1 MVINLKQQKLTFN
14 NKPIGVIQRTNAV
27 EQSLLG
33 VAAEAEKLS
42 NIALQ
47 EMKLAS
53 TEAGEKAARTMP
65 MEKFYTLNADGD
77 FEAYDTK
84 EFQDLG
90 TNAQRAFK
98 TLANKKFMRS
108 IQKDMEIKH
117 KELALK
123 YKDTVGGDELYANV
137 FGQYVDTLV
146 DNSPAEFK
154 DIIRNDGID
163 TLTLGKTNIQANL
176 RTSSNIASM
185 RMIEEEMVDLASKY
199 AKASGDPE
207 LQASIRLQMENVVQ
221 SSQLL
226 ENTFSKA
233 RELGLTEKY
242 QRRIDNLDLNTNLAN
257 IFSEDGLDKEDVD
270 GINAFFQSSGAYIS
284 DKLLNN
290 PEKLQDVREILNG
303 TEGWQ
308 MESLFKLSAKY
319 KELTKNILTSSD
331 TTTASSFLEKNNVL
345 SLVNQDIEDTK
356 KTPFSA
362 EKINAL
368 SKKFEQQSV
377 DNPKAFPDE
386 KMRSKKAQLAAAAV
400 VRLGDEILQ
409 ISDAEGKALPSG
421 AWRKILGY
429 LDDGR
434 EENLNFYPNIKG
446 EAVPFDL
453 STKKAII
460 NFKKQIDST
469 DILDSARKQVIN
481 RRVSSYLQ
489 NKGNIES
496 TIQRNIDKKANE
508 LELQEKREELL
519 DYSYEMESIKDNIT
533 RNVKSEED
541 VEQAVKDINN
551 FIDRFS
557 SWATKSGGKN
567 VGQIVISDKSALEKV
582 LGQRVNQIITSN
594 VAQLVALEPNVKTE
608 QGLAVLNSEKLDDL
622 KQFLNFIRNPADKLR
637 EKINEKYLAEY
648 DKYYNR
654 DDIQLDD
661 VRTNLTTG
669 ISQILALAVNEQ
681 SNKQEVLNYQNDA
694 NAILRHTAKRDEKAS
709 KIVDDLLFN
718 ELKNYSEEN
727 NLGLI
732 DKNKTIQEN
741 MKAFYAS
748 EESLELNPVRQL
760 MYNFIKQGYLPHQ
773 FIDLYNLMGNA
784 DEKTLRVLDTHR
796 MNLMN
801 QPGPDGRKLSVIGY
815 KGTNKFAGNHGF
827 KNINDSFRELASIN
841 AILKFRAGG
850 NSQAFGLIDNANTGH
865 PLEETAVEVPTDFPY
880 SDILNGYSQISND
893 DINDALGILMKQLKI
908 KTLYEPSNANREIIV
923 KDIINSTEIFG
934 PASDNKNA
942 LSLFQPPQE
951 IMDITENFFVTAMM
965 DSQLRNDK
973 KGLKQYYNQYKELLT
988 EYMETN
994 YVESKGNV
1002 LDFTNMHTLSTT
1014 HTRLHPA
1021 LHLGEERYYALVDY
1035 VNDRLPDDLYFD
1047 FDATQ
1052 TDTFLKKFQFSR
1064 QNIPT
1069 DEIYSGME
1077 KDPNLAYYMEGDKLA
1092 SEFAGELKS
1101 GQDIS
1106 QEIFK
1111 RRLAED
1117 LKGKGIGKVV
1127 LVAYETA
1134 MANEI
1139 IYQAMRVTKNESLAP
1154 VMVTNTKGDTIPF
1167 VFSLGSLSS
1176 AFDKDGIYEEI
1187 FRNKIQPGVD
1197 RREEIM
1203 ND

>member
-137 FGQYVDTLV
+137 FGQYIDTLV

-163 TLTLGKTNIQANL
+163 TLQLGKTNIQANL

-199 AKASGDPE
+199 AKAAGDPE

-284 DKLLNN
+284 DKLRNN

-308 MESLFKLSAKY
+308 MESLFKLSTKY

-345 SLVNQDIEDTK
+345 SVVNQDIEDTK

-368 SKKFEQQSV
+368 SKKFEKQSV

-409 ISDAEGKALPSG
+409 ISDAEGNALPSG

-434 EENLNFYPNIKG
+434 EDNLNFYPNIKG
-446 EAVPFDL
+446 EEVPFDL
-453 STKKAII
+453 ATKKAII
-460 NFKKQIDST
+460 NFKKQMDST

-489 NKGNIES
+489 NKTNIEA

-567 VGQIVISDKSALEKV
+567 VGQIVISDKGALEKV
-582 LGQRVNQIITSN
+582 LGQRINQIITSN

-681 SNKQEVLNYQNDA
+681 SNKQEILNYQNDA
-694 NAILRHTAKRDEKAS
+694 NAVLRHSAKRDEKAS
-709 KIVDDLLFN
+709 KMVDDLLFN
-718 ELKNYSEEN
+718 ELKIYSEEN

-741 MKAFYAS
+741 MKDFYSS

-760 MYNFIKQGYLPHQ
+760 MYGFIKQGYLPHQ
-773 FIDLYNLMGNA
+773 FVDLYNMMGGA
-784 DEKTLRVLDTHR
+784 DEKTLKVLDTHR

-815 KGTNKFAGNHGF
+815 KGTNKFAGNYGF
-827 KNINDSFRELASIN
+827 KSINDSFRELASIN

-850 NSQAFGLIDNANTGH
+850 NQQAFGLIDNANTGH

-923 KDIINSTEIFG
+923 KDLINSTEIFG

-1077 KDPNLAYYMEGDKLA
+1077 KDPNLAYYMEGDRLA

-1117 LKGKGIGKVV
+1117 LKEKGIGKVV

-1167 VFSLGSLSS
+1167 VFSLGSLSA
-1176 AFDKDGIYEEI
+1176 AFDKDGVYEEI
-1187 FRNKIQPGVD
+1187 FRNKIQSGVD
-1197 RREEIM
+1197 RRQEVM